1 MATIQTINIGNIVND
16 GLGDDLRTAFQKVNA
31 NFTSLNAALTVTASN
46 LGTVGESVFK
56 QKTGVDLE
64 FKKLVAGN
72 KVTITSSPDSLLIAS
87 TVGTSFTR
95 ITTQSGFID
104 ADDHEFITI
113 QGDADVTVSA
123 VNDVI
128 TVSTTLD
135 LNQIL
140 TVLDFGPMNTTY
152 GGNYSSIVQMNTANS
167 NVDFGTYTNPG
178 TIIVDLGLLNS

>member
-56 QKTGVDLE
+56 QKNGVNLE

-72 KVTITSSPDSLLIAS
+72 KITITSSPDSLLIAS
-87 TVGTSFTR
+87 SVGTSFTR
-95 ITTQSGFID
+95 ITTQNGFID
-104 ADDHEFITI
+104 ADDHEFVTI

-140 TVLDFGPMNTTY
+140 KVVDFGPIN
-152 GGNYSSIVQMNTANS
+152 GSYSSTVQMNTAGLNL
-167 NVDFGTYTNPG
+167 DFGTYTNPG
-178 TIIVDLGLLNS
+178 TVNLDLGLLNS

>member
-1 MATIQTINIGNIVND
+1 MTIQPINIGNVVND
-16 GLGDDLRTAFQKVNA
+16 GLGDDLRTAFEKVNA
-31 NFTSLNAALTVTASN
+31 NFATLNNDLTITASN
-46 LGTVGESVFK
+46 LGTVGEPVFK
-56 QKTGVDLE
+56 QKNGLNLE

-72 KVTITSSPDSLLIAS
+72 KITITSSPDSLLIAS

-104 ADDHEFITI
+104 ADDHEFITL

-140 TVLDFGPMNTTY
+140 RVLDFGPINSV
-152 GGNYSSIVQMNTANS
+152 YSSTVQLNTATS
-167 NVDFGTYTNPG
+167 NIDFGTYTNPG
-178 TIIVDLGLLNS
+178 TINVDLGLLDFQI